1 MKALLLDLDGVLYQG
16 EHAIAGAAAVVQW
29 LTAERIPH
37 LFVTNTTSRPRPA
50 LVDKLGGFGI
60 AVGTDA
66 ILTPATAAAAWLGQP
81 AADVCMVG
89 DDIRTDVAAAQ
100 AMGLVGALVK
110 TGKFR
115 TADLESDI
123 HPDAVLDSIA
133 ALPDWWAGRR
143 D

>member
-1 MKALLLDLDGVLYQG
+1 
-16 EHAIAGAAAVVQW
+16 
-29 LTAERIPH
+29 
-37 LFVTNTTSRPRPA
+37 
-50 LVDKLGGFGI
+50 
-60 AVGTDA
+60 
-66 ILTPATAAAAWLGQP
+66 
-81 AADVCMVG
+81 MVG
-89 DDIRTDVAAAQ
+89 DDIRTDVGAAQ

-133 ALPDWWAGRR
+133 ALPAWWAGRR